1 MRRYSLLA
9 FVLPCTVSAGAGAL
23 IVVAVLNAQPH
34 LGLVMPSSASTA
46 APSPSEHPAYPG
58 YTGMLDSKLPVG
70 ELARDFTATEI
81 ASGLE
86 VRLSDFRG
94 QKPVVLIFASS
105 STAYFY
111 DQADRLEALYQ
122 THRGQAEFLFMHIR
136 QARVASSTQPTG
148 DREEQV
154 RQAVAD
160 LKLTIPCVLDNRF
173 GDTESRYLAWP
184 QRLVIVD
191 VDGRIALDAGRGMPD
206 GWDLAKVEAWLT
218 GHRAQP
224 SPPPDAMSDSK
235 RSQEHETP

>member
-1 MRRYSLLA
+1 MRRYSLPA

-34 LGLVMPSSASTA
+34 LGLLTLPAACTA
-46 APSPSEHPAYPG
+46 APSPTEQPAYPG
-58 YTGMLDSKLPVG
+58 YSGMFDSKLPMG
-70 ELARDFTATEI
+70 ELAPDFTVTEI
-81 ASGLE
+81 TSGQE

-94 QKPVVLIFASS
+94 RKPVVLIFASS
-105 STAYFY
+105 STAYFC

-136 QARVASSTQPTG
+136 QARVASATQPTG
-148 DREEQV
+148 DRREQV

-173 GDTESRYLAWP
+173 GDTENRYLAWP
-184 QRLVIVD
+184 QRLVIVG
-191 VDGRIALDAGRGMPD
+191 VDGRIALDAGRGMPE

-218 GHRAQP
+218 GHTPQP
-224 SPPPDAMSDSK
+224 SPPPDAMSDCK
-235 RSQEHETP
+235 RS